1 MMITKDISL
10 FESGSGGDFAVVN
23 NDLLMGESL
32 FQQVYLSLFGG
43 NVEES
48 TKQFYLENEER
59 FDYWGNSLLWNDIKT
74 KQFNSETERTI
85 KNVVLNS
92 AGRVSI
98 LQAIEKDIE
107 YLKPV
112 ANLSAE
118 VEILDRSQIRII
130 ITLTDKTNQQDKLL
144 QILYNNAKG
153 EVIIEEEI

>member
-1 MMITKDISL
+1 MITKDISL
-10 FESGSGGDFAVVN
+10 FESGNGGDFAVVN

-43 NVEES
+43 NVEEN